1 MKKFNNL
8 QGSFSISSIFF
19 FVLLV
24 CAESSKS
31 SSRTGSANV
40 LMNAGFGFFVA
51 LVISVKQK
59 DSSAVESKV
68 YPLLGSA
75 LDQ

>member
-1 MKKFNNL
+1 MTAL
-8 QGSFSISSIFF
+8 
-19 FVLLV
+19 
-24 CAESSKS
+24 
-31 SSRTGSANV
+31 
-40 LMNAGFGFFVA
+40 FGFFFA
-51 LVISVKQK
+51 LAISVKQK